1 MIKYVIEYMNNI
13 KRVRL
18 KKQKNCGGVFRT
30 MILSLNTVVGVGEG
44 GIKLSS
50 QPRMQMQD
58 KVHAD

>member
-18 KKQKNCGGVFRT
+18 KNKRT
-30 MILSLNTVVGVGEG
+30 AEEYFGLWFITKHSSVCVGEG

-58 KVHAD
+58 KVHTD